1 MVTTAS
7 PRPYTGADVPQG
19 PAEVWIKAALP
30 GANTASVLHTD
41 GSMDATLNT
50 TVVFMGKLAAG
61 AKWSYKPSFF
71 EGKSDE
77 SPSSFRRLIEEEE
90 LMISG
95 EWMELQSAAKLTAM
109 MAGATSQVITGPPAT
124 TLIQLGGLTIPPTF
138 VAVLVWTQPEAVTKF
153 VSVTLYKTM
162 NTAETG
168 SDISKKKLGGSPFEF
183 RALSVDS
190 RAAGDRL
197 GAINIYN

>member
-1 MVTTAS
+1 MPTTATA
-7 PRPYTGADVPQG
+7 RPYTGADVPQG
-19 PAEVWIKAALP
+19 PAEVWIKTALP
-30 GANTASVLHTD
+30 AANTAVVLHTD

-50 TVVFMGKLAAG
+50 TAVFMGKLAAG

-77 SPSSFRRLIEEEE
+77 SPSSFRRLIDEEE

-95 EWMELQSAAKLTAM
+95 EWMETQSAIKLAAM
-109 MAGATSQVITGPPAT
+109 MAGATSQAITGPPAT
-124 TLIQLGGLTIPPTF
+124 TLIQLGGLTVPPTF
-138 VAVLVWTQPEAVTKF
+138 TAVLVWTQPEAPTKF
-153 VSVTLYKTM
+153 ISVQLYKTL

-190 RAAGDRL
+190 RAVGDRL
-197 GAINIYN
+197 GAINIYT